1 MLTRLRKND
10 AITARDAVLL
20 AILVSAMPAAQAN
33 LIVNG
38 DFEAGNTG
46 FSSAYAHTP
55 GALAGGGLD
64 LNAGQYVIPTNP
76 AVHHIF
82 GSNFGDHTTG
92 TGNMLMAN
100 GALSPVSVWSQTI
113 SVAQNTFY
121 ELSAWGANWLNISDP
136 NPANLIFEID
146 AISIGT
152 LDLTG
157 QSGVWEQFS
166 ASFFSGLSSSVL
178 LSIRDLDVNGSGND
192 FALDDISLVAVPEP
206 ASLALVG
213 LGIAGLGFCRRK
225 KA

>member
-55 GALAGGGLD
+55 GALAGGPNLD
-64 LNAGQYVIPTNP
+64 AGQYVITTNP
-76 AVHHIF
+76 AVHHIL
-82 GSNFGDHTTG
+82 GLNFGDHTTG

-121 ELSAWGANWLNISDP
+121 ELSAWGANWLNIIDP
-136 NPANLIFEID
+136 SPANLIFEID

-166 ASFFSGLSSSVL
+166 ASFFSGASSSVL